1 MPPDNP
7 ECKYHPKLQRFS
19 EIDGVNTECAEQSFR
34 WLNRLKLSM
43 KRMQQ
48 HKFNFFLF
56 VITDSHNLHI
66 EQCLREKKL
75 M

>member
-1 MPPDNP
+1 MPADNP
-7 ECKYHPKLQRFS
+7 ECKYHPKLPRFS
-19 EIDGVNTECAEQSFR
+19 EIDGVNTECAEQSFK

-48 HKFNFFLF
+48 HNFFLF
-56 VITDSHNLHI
+56 IITDSHNLHI
-66 EQCLREKKL
+66 EQSLREKLL